1 MGGYFISF
9 EGIEGAGKSTAIQTA
24 SAWLREQGH
33 DVLNLREPGGTA
45 LGESLRDLL
54 LQKHSAPVDAHTE
67 LLMMFASRAQ
77 LVAQVIRPALA
88 EGKTVVCDR
97 FTDASFAY
105 QAGGRGLAWEKV
117 AQLEQDFVGI
127 KPDLTLLLDV
137 SVSEG
142 RARSQA
148 RSEPDRI
155 ESENNAFF
163 ERARAAYLKR
173 AEQQPERFRLID
185 ASQDQAN
192 VAQAVLQV
200 LAEAP
205 ISRTAHRS

>member
-1 MGGYFISF
+1 MSGYFISF

-24 SAWLREQGH
+24 SQWLTEQGH
-33 DVLNLREPGGTA
+33 SVLNLREPGGTL
-45 LGESLRDLL
+45 LGESLRTLL
-54 LQKHSAPVDAHTE
+54 LQTHGHPVDAHAE

-77 LVAQVIRPALA
+77 LVAQTIRPALA
-88 EGKTVVCDR
+88 EGKTIVCDR

-105 QAGGRGLAWEKV
+105 QAGGRGLAWEKI
-117 AQLEQDFVGI
+117 AKLEHDFVGI

-163 ERARAAYLKR
+163 ERARAAYLTR
-173 AEQQPERFRLID
+173 AQQEPQRFRLID
-185 ASQDQAN
+185 ASQDQAS
-192 VAQAVLQV
+192 VAQAVLNA
-200 LAEAP
+200 LAEAMNTHA
-205 ISRTAHRS
+205 SQHS